1 MNNFSMKKLILKESV
16 DTSLLP
22 DNILNLIEDDKWDE
36 ALEVALK
43 SSQVTTYLDIP
54 HDFLGDQ
61 NPIEYLREIKN
72 VCNNNDVA
80 LKVTDSK
87 NKKKYTL
94 KLSGERVSSVIDK
107 LDKDKKIGLPPY
119 AERNE
124 HQATSNKD
132 ELATLVIDYFVEKN
146 MPNRASNFEDDT
158 SGILHDIFEQLGLN
172 GYDNPFIVY
181 LNNFEIPNTEEYVL
195 KALYNLY
202 ANKDINYI
210 YLNDSIPQNKYHR
223 ILFSRALFTQFHSQK
238 EIEDMVG
245 LYNTVNVNNDNQ
257 LEERDSIFYVNGD
270 PDNRFKSI
278 REIKNML
285 AKTGKA
291 SEDKKGNDFASM
303 SDDDLL
309 NTIKGATKAAKDR
322 KILKDN

>member
-36 ALEVALK
+36 ALELALK
-43 SSQVTTYLDIP
+43 SSQVITYLDIP
-54 HDFLGDQ
+54 YDFLEDQ

-80 LKVTDSK
+80 LKVTNSK

-94 KLSGERVSSVIDK
+94 KLSGEKVSSVIDK
-107 LDKDKKIGLPPY
+107 LDKDKQNWLPPY

-146 MPNRASNFEDDT
+146 MPNRVSNFEDDT
-158 SGILHDIFEQLGLN
+158 SGILHNIFEQLGLN
-172 GYDNPFIVY
+172 DYDNPFIVY
-181 LNNFEIPNTEEYVL
+181 LNNFEIPNTDEYVL

-202 ANKDINYI
+202 ANKDINYT
-210 YLNDSIPQNKYHR
+210 YLNDSLPQNKYHK

-238 EIEDMVG
+238 EIEDMVD

-257 LEERDSIFYVNGD
+257 LEERDSIFYINGD

-291 SEDKKGNDFASM
+291 SENKKGNDFASM

-309 NTIKGATKAAKDR
+309 NTIKSATKVAKDR